1 MLTIENLCAFYGKI
15 QALHNVNIE
24 VGDHEIVAL
33 VGSNGA
39 GKTTILNSISGYT
52 TTTGSVRYNGEEIS
66 KKKSH
71 RISRMGILHVPEGRH
86 VFPGLTVEQNLTVG
100 TVAWGGV
107 RLSKG
112 NLQEDLRNV
121 YNIFPRLEER
131 KKQLAWSLSG
141 GEQQML
147 ALGRALMGRPKL
159 LLLDEPSMGL
169 APIIIDEVFVNIKE
183 INQRLGTPVLLVEQN
198 ARRALKASD
207 RAYVIERGKITLSG
221 PSADLLRDERVRE
234 AYLGK
239 RKTNSPQEKG
249 AV

>member
-169 APIIIDEVFVNIKE
+169 APIIIDEVFVKIKE

>member
-33 VGSNGA
+33 VGSQRR

-169 APIIIDEVFVNIKE
+169 APIIIDEVFVKIKE